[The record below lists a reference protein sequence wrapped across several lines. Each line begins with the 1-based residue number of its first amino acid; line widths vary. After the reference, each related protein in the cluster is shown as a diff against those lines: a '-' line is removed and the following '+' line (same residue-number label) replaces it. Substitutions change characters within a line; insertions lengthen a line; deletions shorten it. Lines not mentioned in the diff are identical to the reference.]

1 MRWQRGPGCAWDD
14 PCCEMT
20 RQTGPK
26 HPVGDQQAL
35 RPSTAQNVSSVTA
48 KTFETPLCDRHH
60 TASRRT
66 LLSSHTSVTNHSLTQ
81 STQGVTA
88 MLAWLVLTASAPA
101 IVCILCAAV
110 LAFQQRPGWQW
121 FLVLS
126 IGGEFAALLLIS
138 HLRTF
143 VRSTAAIAP
152 SSVRQ
157 PVDSNLL
164 RLRLQ
169 IGTSSAAPRAS

>member
-1 MRWQRGPGCAWDD
+1 
-14 PCCEMT
+14 
-20 RQTGPK
+20 
-26 HPVGDQQAL
+26 
-35 RPSTAQNVSSVTA
+35 
-48 KTFETPLCDRHH
+48 
-60 TASRRT
+60 
-66 LLSSHTSVTNHSLTQ
+66 
-81 STQGVTA
+81 

-143 VRSTAAIAP
+143 V
-152 SSVRQ
+152 
-157 PVDSNLL
+157 
-164 RLRLQ
+164 
-169 IGTSSAAPRAS
+169 